1 MKIGL
6 YSNNVIIKQ
15 EKMEIDALIGEAQ
28 MEKVLDIIL
37 TSLSLNMDAKYKGFL
52 LAMEKSDDA
61 LLQMKAKEL
70 AKELGKCFSII
81 AI

>member
-6 YSNNVIIKQ
+6 YGNDVITKQ

-28 MEKVLDIIL
+28 MEKVLGIIL
-37 TSLSLNMDAKYKGFL
+37 NSLSLNMDAKYKGFL
-52 LAMEKSDDA
+52 LAMEKSDDL
-61 LLQMKAKEL
+61 LLQMK

-81 AI
+81 AV